1 MTDFTARMIGH
12 GGDDWLIARYD
23 AKDAVA
29 LSAALQSAAS
39 GLREQG
45 GWLDIVPG
53 LAELCVRFDAMEEKP
68 DEALVRFKAM
78 AEKISLAA
86 AGEST
91 IIDIPVCYGG
101 EYGPDLE
108 ASADKLGLSPEDLIA
123 LHGGEPF
130 LVQMMGFA
138 PGFAYCGQ
146 TPEALAIDRLPEP
159 RRRVEAGSIGI
170 AGRQTCLYS
179 LAGPGGWPLI
189 GRTPL
194 KLFDAGRDE
203 PFLLQAG
210 QQVRFRAIDETEFT
224 RLAEAG

>member
-1 MTDFTARMIGH
+1 MTDFTAGKISH

-23 AKDAVA
+23 APDPVA
-29 LSAALQSAAS
+29 LSAALQAAAS
-39 GLREQG
+39 RLRDEG
-45 GWLDIVPG
+45 DWLDIVPG
-53 LAELCVRFDAMEEKP
+53 LAELCVRFDPLCENP
-68 DEALVRFKAM
+68 NDALARFRT
-78 AEKISLAA
+78 I
-86 AGEST
+86 AGMIRPADVCGDKVT
-91 IIDIPVCYGG
+91 DIPVCYGG
-101 EYGPDLE
+101 DYGPDLE
-108 ASADKLGLSPEDLIA
+108 VSADRLGLSPDELIA
-123 LHGGEPF
+123 LHSGESF

-146 TPEALAIDRLPEP
+146 TPAALAIDRLPEP

-194 KLFDAGRDE
+194 TLFDPGRDE
-203 PFLLQAG
+203 PFLLKAG
-210 QQVRFRAIDETEFT
+210 QQVRFRAIDEAEFA

>member
-1 MTDFTARMIGH
+1 LTDITARMIGH

-23 AKDAVA
+23 ALDATT
-29 LSAALQSAAS
+29 LSAALQAAAS

-45 GWLDIVPG
+45 CWLDIVPG
-53 LAELCVRFDAMEEKP
+53 LAELCVRFDAMQENP
-68 DEALVRFKAM
+68 DEALSRFKTA
-78 AEKISLAA
+78 AENISSGDADE
-86 AGEST
+86 GT

-108 ASADKLGLSPEDLIA
+108 ASADKLGLSPDDLIT
-123 LHGGEPF
+123 LHGAEPF

-146 TPEALAIDRLPEP
+146 TPEALAIDRLSEP

-194 KLFDAGRDE
+194 SLFDPGRDDL
-203 PFLLQAG
+203 FLLKAG
-210 QQVRFRAIDETEFT
+210 QQVRFHAIDEAEFT
-224 RLAEAG
+224 QLAEGR

>member
-1 MTDFTARMIGH
+1 MTDFTARTIRH

-23 AKDAVA
+23 ASDPTT
-29 LSAALQSAAS
+29 LSAALQTAAS
-39 GLREQG
+39 GLRDQG

-53 LAELCVRFDAMEEKP
+53 LAELCVRFDLMKEKP
-68 DEALVRFKAM
+68 ADALARFTAA
-78 AEKISLAA
+78 AEKISSAA
-86 AGEST
+86 AGEGT
-91 IIDIPVCYGG
+91 IMDIPVCYGG

-108 ASADKLGLSPEDLIA
+108 ASAEKLGLSPDDLIA

-146 TPEALAIDRLPEP
+146 TPEALAIDRLSEP
-159 RRRVEAGSIGI
+159 RRQVEAGSIGI

-179 LAGPGGWPLI
+179 LSGPGGWPLI

-194 KLFDAGRDE
+194 KLFDAGRGE

-210 QQVRFRAIDETEFT
+210 QQVRFRAIDEAEFT
-224 RLAEAG
+224 RLAEGG